1 MSNGFRSSIV
11 VASSFAA
18 ILFGCGGPEPI
29 SEPPKSPPTLPPSMK
44 LGGPATDPVQ
54 KAKEPSPDV
63 VRGKAAVEQGNEP
76 AARAAFEAALVKDAN
91 DADAHAYLGALV
103 EKTDKAAAEK
113 HYRAALSTQ
122 AGHEVASLNLSA
134 LLLDSGKFD
143 EAVEVC
149 KSAVEKH
156 SQSAALKQN
165 LGVSLASKGDEAGAT
180 VALAE
185 AVKLSP
191 KDPIGHLTYGQWLGK
206 WKKADAAKEQFLQ
219 AEKLA
224 NGDVGVL
231 ASVGFELKNVGAFAD
246 CVRVL
251 DGTIAKKEAAELR
264 TYRALCKLGAQD
276 KPGAL
281 ADLEAAV
288 AKEPKY
294 GPAYFYLG
302 GRYAEAGKWKEVVTA
317 YETYLKLEPD
327 GPLRKM
333 AEERIKLA
341 KEKQKGGGPAPKPGP
356 APKKK

>member
-1 MSNGFRSSIV
+1 MRKRSSIV
-11 VASSFAA
+11 LAALQVIAALTFA
-18 ILFGCGGPEPI
+18 CGGPEPVA
-29 SEPPKSPPTLPPSMK
+29 EPPKVPPTLPPSMK
-44 LGGPATDPVQ
+44 LGGPPVDAPATP
-54 KAKEPSPDV
+54 KPPSPDV
-63 VRGKAAVEQGNEP
+63 ARGKAAVEQGNEP
-76 AARAAFEAALVKDAN
+76 AARAAFEAALVKDPN
-91 DADAHAYLGALV
+91 DADAHGYLGALL
-103 EKTDKAAAEK
+103 EKNDKVAAEK
-113 HYRAALSTQ
+113 HYRAAIAAQ
-122 AGHEVASLNLSA
+122 PGHEVGSLNLSA
-134 LLLDSGKFD
+134 LLLDLGKLD

-149 KSAVEKH
+149 KAASDKH
-156 SQSAALKQN
+156 PQSGALKLN
-165 LGVSLASKGDEAGAT
+165 LGTALASKGDEAGSTA
-180 VALAE
+180 AFAD
-185 AVKLSP
+185 AVKLAP
-191 KDPIGHLTYGQWLGK
+191 KDPIARLTYGQWLGK
-206 WKKADAAKEQFLQ
+206 WKKTEPAKEQFLQ

-224 NGDVGVL
+224 NGDIGIL

-276 KPGAL
+276 KAGAQ

-341 KEKQKGGGPAPKPGP
+341 KEKQKGGAGPAKPP

>member
-1 MSNGFRSSIV
+1 MSNGFRSRFIFGAIGAFL
-11 VASSFAA
+11 VA
-18 ILFGCGGPEPI
+18 CGGPEPVA
-29 SEPPKSPPTLPPSMK
+29 EPPKTPPTLPPSMK
-44 LGGPATDPVQ
+44 LGGPAVDP
-54 KAKEPSPDV
+54 APASSGPSADV

-76 AARAAFEAALVKDAN
+76 AARAAFEAALVKNAN
-91 DADAHAYLGALV
+91 DPDAHAYLGALV
-103 EKTDKAAAEK
+103 EKTDRPAAEK
-113 HYRAALSTQ
+113 HYRAAL
-122 AGHEVASLNLSA
+122 AAVPGHEIAALNLSA
-134 LLLDSGKFD
+134 LLLDAGKTD

-149 KSAVEKH
+149 KSAAEKH
-156 SQSAALKQN
+156 PQSAALKQN
-165 LGVSLASKGDEAGAT
+165 LGVALGAKGDEAGAT
-180 VALAE
+180 AALAE

-191 KDPIGHLTYGQWLGK
+191 KDPLGHLTYGQWLGK

-246 CVRVL
+246 CVRIL
-251 DGTIAKKEAAELR
+251 DLTLAKKEAAELR

-276 KPGAL
+276 KAGAQ

-302 GRYAEAGKWKEVVTA
+302 GRYADAGKWKEVVTA

-327 GPLRKM
+327 GPLRKA
-333 AEERIKLA
+333 AEDRIKLA
-341 KEKQKGGGPAPKPGP
+341 KEKEKEKGGAPKAP
-356 APKKK
+356 PKKK